1 MVLLLA
7 GFSNTGFAT
16 MTTKQQI
23 VFVACSYVF
32 LILLILMFAT
42 PATHGMSNRN
52 VVVRGR
58 PQLLSLKMLARV
70 VRYCEKHDKP
80 MHPGIVRWASAS
92 LTTDET
98 QFVRT
103 DSRATTG
110 LRWSK

>member
-1 MVLLLA
+1 
-7 GFSNTGFAT
+7 
-16 MTTKQQI
+16 
-23 VFVACSYVF
+23 
-32 LILLILMFAT
+32 MFAT